1 MELPRSNRRRAAVL
15 GALLAVYATSPG
27 QTFVLSGFTDVLG
40 AAPDSAKAGLGL
52 SAQQLSGSYLV
63 GTLMSAACL
72 TRAGQVADRIGPR
85 RMIALAGLG
94 LALAGVLFSNVLGL
108 VTLTGAFFLL
118 RFTGQ
123 GVLSLASSHALA
135 LRFDARLG
143 SVEGLR
149 GATLSLAVATA
160 PLIAVAMITQAGWRQ
175 AAWML
180 PLGAGA
186 LAVFAAYGL
195 LDPDPAPE
203 QDGQDEASGA
213 SVPAPK
219 GHTLAEARRTSA
231 FWTLVG
237 CATFHAALITSIHFH
252 LQGILRPRG
261 MDEVAAAATFVP
273 YAAAGATFTL
283 VGGLLVDRFAA
294 GPVLGFSMLLVG
306 SGGLGLGLIL
316 EPWAAHLGMALL
328 GAGSGLGVTVYAPT
342 LARFFG
348 RAHHGAIRGASG
360 MLAVAGSAIGPFVLS
375 GVAAASAQDFGPALL
390 LTSAVAFPF
399 AWAAFR
405 LHRP

>member
-1 MELPRSNRRRAAVL
+1 M
-15 GALLAVYATSPG
+15 YATSPG
-27 QTFVLSGFTDVLG
+27 QTFVLSGFTDALG
-40 AAPDSAKAGLGL
+40 ASPDSAKAGLDL

-63 GTLMSAACL
+63 GTLLSAACL
-72 TRAGQVADRIGPR
+72 THAGKAADRIGPR

-94 LALAGVLFSNVLGL
+94 LALAGVLFSNVRGI

-123 GVLSLASSHALA
+123 GILSLASSHALA

-160 PLIAVAMITQAGWRQ
+160 PLIAVATIAQGGWRQ
-175 AAWML
+175 AAWIL
-180 PLGAGA
+180 PVCAGA

-195 LDPDPAPE
+195 LDPDPTPAP
-203 QDGQDEASGA
+203 DEGA
-213 SVPAPK
+213 QEKAPGARLRAPK
-219 GHTLAEARRTSA
+219 GHSLAEARRTPA

-237 CATFHAALITSIHFH
+237 CATFNAAFITAVHFH
-252 LQGILRPRG
+252 LQAILRPRG

-273 YAAAGATFTL
+273 YAVSGAALTLAGGA
-283 VGGLLVDRFAA
+283 LVDRYAA
-294 GPVLGFSMLLVG
+294 GPVLGCGMLLVG
-306 SGGLGLGLIL
+306 SGGLAAGLTS

-328 GAGSGLGVTVYAPT
+328 GAGSGLGTAVYAPT

-360 MLAVAGSAIGPFVLS
+360 TLAVAGSAAGPFVLS
-375 GVAAASAQDFGPALL
+375 GLAAVPSQDFGSALL
-390 LTSAVAFPF
+390 FTSAVAFPF

-405 LHRP
+405 LRAPKANVTSPAR